1 MPSSDPVQRFAD
13 IIENV
18 SRIERFISG
27 MDLRSFA
34 EAEQTVLAVKYT
46 LLIISE
52 AAIKLGDLAS
62 ELCPGIPWREV
73 RGLGNRLRHDY
84 ADIDVV
90 RIWLLLERDLPPL
103 KSACE
108 AALRILQNNDRAE

>member
-13 IIENV
+13 VIENI

-27 MDLRSFA
+27 MDLRFFA
-34 EAEQTVLAVKYT
+34 EAEQTVLAVKYA
-46 LLIISE
+46 LLIIS
-52 AAIKLGDLAS
+52 
-62 ELCPGIPWREV
+62 
-73 RGLGNRLRHDY
+73 
-84 ADIDVV
+84 
-90 RIWLLLERDLPPL
+90 